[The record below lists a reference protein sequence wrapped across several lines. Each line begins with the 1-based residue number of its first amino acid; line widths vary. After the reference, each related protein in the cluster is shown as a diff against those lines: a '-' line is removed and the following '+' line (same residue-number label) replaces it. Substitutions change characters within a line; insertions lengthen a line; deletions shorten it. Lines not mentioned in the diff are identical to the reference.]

1 MTEALGLDESP
12 NPPDTSGASEDMYIA
27 HARKGVADE
36 GTELA
41 RGAGGNLRIQIT

>member
-12 NPPDTSGASEDMYIA
+12 NPPDTSDASEDMYIA

-36 GTELA
+36 GRSWLVE
-41 RGAGGNLRIQIT
+41 RGEI